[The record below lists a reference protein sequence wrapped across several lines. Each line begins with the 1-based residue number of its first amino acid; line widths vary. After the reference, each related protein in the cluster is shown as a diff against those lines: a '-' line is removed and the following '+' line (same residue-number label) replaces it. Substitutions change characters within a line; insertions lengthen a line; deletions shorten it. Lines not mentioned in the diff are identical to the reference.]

1 MQEYVK
7 CLGVIQKPR
16 AGWKS
21 KVNAMKRIVWAI
33 VGAAA
38 LLCLGMPSSH
48 AGYGDAPWCAVMNI
62 GTGEMYW
69 DCQYQTFDACVPN
82 VIAGNRGFCN
92 VNPTYRPAAAAP
104 ASHYVR
110 RHHTK
115 HS

>member
-1 MQEYVK
+1 M
-7 CLGVIQKPR
+7 
-16 AGWKS
+16 
-21 KVNAMKRIVWAI
+21 NAMKQIVWAI
-33 VGAAA
+33 AGAAA